1 MRGPTIAIDAMGSDL
16 GPAEIV
22 AGLALALKSA
32 RLLPENLHFTLV
44 GQPAAIEPALSECG
58 LAGHD
63 RVSLSPATEVIGMG
77 EKPLQSL
84 KQKKD
89 SSMVVTFNLVREGKA
104 AAALSCGNTGSLMAG
119 GTLRIRP
126 LPGVERP
133 ALATVIP
140 TRQHQFVLLDAGANP
155 EPTARQ
161 MVQNA
166 ILGSNFSK
174 VVLGLANPRV
184 GLLTIGTEE
193 GKGCTLVNETHE
205 LLKECSSLLNYAG
218 PIEGFQVF
226 EDVVDVVVCDGFVG
240 NIVLKVCESLF
251 KMLKG
256 YVRDELTANP
266 LRMAGA
272 FLARGAF
279 QQIKGR
285 LNPDQY
291 AGAPLLGLQSPV
303 FKAHGSSSR
312 HAIAGAIHLVA
323 DSLQRDMT
331 RHIANDIMLWQ
342 NLLAARLPAAKV
354 PGESPESVS

>member
-1 MRGPTIAIDAMGSDL
+1 MPGPSIAIDAMGSDL
-16 GPAEIV
+16 GPSEII
-22 AGLALALKSA
+22 AGLALALRGSRA
-32 RLLPENLHFTLV
+32 LDPELCFTVV
-44 GQPAAIEPALSECG
+44 GQPAAIEPALAENG
-58 LAGHD
+58 LTGD
-63 RVSLSPATEVIGMG
+63 PRVSMAAASEVIGMD

-104 AAALSCGNTGSLMAG
+104 KAALSCGNTGSLMAG

-140 TRQHQFVLLDAGANP
+140 TRKNHFVLLDAGANP
-155 EPTARQ
+155 EPTDRQ

-166 ILGSNFSK
+166 ILGANFSK
-174 VVLGLANPRV
+174 VVLGVTKPRV

-193 GKGCTLVNETHE
+193 GKGCTLVNDTHE
-205 LLKECSSLLNYAG
+205 LLKNCGSLINYAG

-251 KMLKG
+251 KMLKV
-256 YVRDELTANP
+256 YVRDELRANP

-272 FLARGAF
+272 LLSRGAF
-279 QQIKGR
+279 NQIRAR

-312 HAIAGAIHLVA
+312 TAIAGAIHLVA

-331 RHIANDIMLWQ
+331 THIAADITAFQ
-342 NLLAARLPAAKV
+342 HLLSSRQEQP
-354 PGESPESVS
+354 PVSEVATEPV